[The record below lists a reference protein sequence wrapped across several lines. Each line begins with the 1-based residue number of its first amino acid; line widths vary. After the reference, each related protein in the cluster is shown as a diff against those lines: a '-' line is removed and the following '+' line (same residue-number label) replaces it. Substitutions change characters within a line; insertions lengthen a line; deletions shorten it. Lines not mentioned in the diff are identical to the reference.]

1 MAVVARITTIMKQ
14 NAALRQKL
22 TPENRAYWDEL
33 VERLRQQPKYAD
45 EGFLQRELRD
55 LLDEVITAQT
65 AGQTAADYLGGGPA
79 TVAIALGKLTRQRPW
94 WQNWDLL
101 VPILIFT
108 LGTILPGVILPA
120 VPLQLLLVAVQYGLF
135 LVAMGLGVWLTH
147 RFTAR
152 GRLIGWLVIIVGLLA
167 AMGLAARLVPAR
179 GLVYLTRV
187 GGSLTLIV
195 FALVVTGLAW
205 WQNRQHPNSWL
216 PAILGSLWITT
227 LLALLA
233 RFPLTSSLMVT
244 STGNVLIGLGTLLGD
259 ASVLIMG
266 WHIWQA
272 RQKATDAKDEN

>member
-1 MAVVARITTIMKQ
+1 M
-14 NAALRQKL
+14 RQKL
-22 TPENRAYWDEL
+22 NPENQAYWDKL
-33 VERLRQQPKYAD
+33 VERMREQPKYAD

-55 LLDEVITAQT
+55 LLDEVVAAQD

-79 TVAIALGKLTRQRPW
+79 TVAIALGKLPRSRPW

-101 VPILIFT
+101 VPLLIFT

-135 LVAMGLGVWLTH
+135 IIAMGLGVWLTH

-167 AMGLAARLVPAR
+167 AMSLAARLVPVR

-216 PAILGSLWITT
+216 PAVLGSLWITT

-233 RFPLTSSLMVT
+233 RVPLTSGLMVT
-244 STGNVLIGLGTLLGD
+244 SAGNVLIGLGTLLGD
-259 ASVLIMG
+259 ASFLIIG

-272 RQKATDAKDEN
+272 RQKETTSNS

>member
-1 MAVVARITTIMKQ
+1 MARITTIIKQ
-14 NAALRQKL
+14 NAAMRQKL
-22 TPENRAYWDEL
+22 NPENQAYWDEL
-33 VERLRQQPKYAD
+33 VERMREQPKYTD
-45 EGFLQRELRD
+45 EGVLQRDLRD
-55 LLDEVITAQT
+55 LLDEVLSAQT

-79 TVAIALGKLTRQRPW
+79 TVAIALGKLAQPQSW
-94 WQNWDLL
+94 WRTWDLL

-135 LVAMGLGVWLTH
+135 IVAMGLGIWLTQ
-147 RFTAR
+147 RFTVR

-167 AMGLAARLVPAR
+167 AMSLAARWVPAR
-179 GLVYLTRV
+179 GLVYLPRV
-187 GGSLTLIV
+187 GGSVTFIV

-205 WQNRQHPNSWL
+205 WQKRQQPNSWL
-216 PAILGSLWITT
+216 PAVLGSLWITT

-244 STGNVLIGLGTLLGD
+244 SAGNFLIGLGTLLGD
-259 ASVLIMG
+259 VSVLIIG

-272 RQKATDAKDEN
+272 RQLKKD

>member
-1 MAVVARITTIMKQ
+1 MARIATIIKQ
-14 NAALRQKL
+14 NAAMRQKL
-22 TPENRAYWDEL
+22 NPENQAYWDKL
-33 VERLRQQPKYAD
+33 VERMREQPKYAD

-55 LLDEVITAQT
+55 LLDEVVAAQD

-79 TVAIALGKLTRQRPW
+79 TVAIALGKLPRSRPW

-101 VPILIFT
+101 VPLLIFT

-135 LVAMGLGVWLTH
+135 IIAMGLGVWLTH

-167 AMGLAARLVPAR
+167 AMSLAARLVPVR

-216 PAILGSLWITT
+216 PAVLGSLWITT

-233 RFPLTSSLMVT
+233 RNQLTSGLMVT
-244 STGNVLIGLGTLLGD
+244 SAGNVLIGLGTLLGD
-259 ASVLIMG
+259 ASFLIIG

-272 RQKATDAKDEN
+272 RQKETISNS